1 MFPSFIEFDLHA
13 KFGCLRFSHTVCAPV
28 GGAKNVFGSRD
39 PLGRG
44 RSWRPRNMQLP
55 TCVIAP
61 DFVALFTSTSLGVIR
76 GSPKIG
82 AICMCPAPLL
92 MRRGWPPRN
101 MLICHVSLQKNL
113 VALTL
118 GHRDP
123 QIWPPQIQRR
133 NNQRRCNRRAWWSG
147 NPTIRTNPFPWSGL
161 WPKQIL
167 PQLLASSCILTAVDS
182 ENSWRSPQDP
192 HTTFWSIFLYIRNY
206 V

>member
-1 MFPSFIEFDLHA
+1 
-13 KFGCLRFSHTVCAPV
+13 V
-28 GGAKNVFGSRD
+28 
-39 PLGRG
+39 
-44 RSWRPRNMQLP
+44 
-55 TCVIAP
+55 
-61 DFVALFTSTSLGVIR
+61 
-76 GSPKIG
+76 
-82 AICMCPAPLL
+82 
-92 MRRGWPPRN
+92 RRGWPPRN

-167 PQLLASSCILTAVDS
+167 PQLLASSCIS
-182 ENSWRSPQDP
+182 NSCRLRKFVKIPPKTHPQLFEVFSCIYVITYRDRQTYRQNTWPIRSYNLLHLARGNNGDEYDALLLSKQLSVWMIADDRQ
-192 HTTFWSIFLYIRNY
+192 LDA
-206 V
+206 